1 MNILKQSTAATIKLG
16 PMVDDT
22 DGKTAETALTISQ
35 ADIRLSKNGGD
46 FAQTNNNAGATHD
59 ENGYYDIPLDTTDTG
74 TLGRLRIA
82 VSESGALPVWQDFLI
97 VTANVY
103 DSLVGGSDK
112 LDVNA
117 AELGGTAQT
126 GNDVG
131 ADVNEILTDTGT
143 TLDTLIKDVPT
154 VAEFEAR
161 TKPTADYFDPAAD
174 AVANVTAVG
183 TTTNLTNL
191 PTMPADWVTAS
202 GLKADAVAEIQNGLA
217 LEATLSAIK
226 GAGWTTESLKVIRD
240 ALTAAQA
247 DLDNPD
253 QYKADVSGIPASV
266 WGYATRTLSSFG
278 TLVADIWTHVTRT
291 LTAFGFTV
299 ATNSDAN
306 VTAIKNKTDNLPAS
320 PAPASEYDTELAA
333 IQADLDNPAQYK
345 ADVSGL
351 ALEAT
356 LTAIKGVG
364 WTDETL
370 VALMTAIEAIVPG
383 SGATAQEVW
392 EYVTRTLTDPDS
404 YKADVSGL
412 ALESTLT
419 TIKGAGWT
427 TETLAAIDA
436 LIDAIKAQTDLIP
449 ASPAAVGSA
458 VTLANDAITASKISA
473 DAITEIQSGL
483 AKSADLQDVEDKV
496 DVIALDTTTE
506 IPASITALSGKVD
519 TIDNFLDT
527 EIAAILEDTGTT
539 LPATLAAIEGKVDT
553 ADAVVDAIK
562 AKTDLMDASAIT
574 YITAVVGTTIMI
586 LRGDTFTASIT
597 DIGSLTDYMSLDFTV
612 KSDKLQT
619 DDEATIR
626 IRKNASGVGDGLL
639 RLNGAAPTTETGSIT
654 IDDEATGDITV
665 TLDETATKELS
676 TGSYSY
682 DVQLITATVVKTL
695 TAGKL
700 TVISDVTRAV
710 A

>member
-1 MNILKQSTAATIKLG
+1 MNILKQSTAATVKFG

-46 FAQTNNNAGATHD
+46 FAQTNNSAGATHD
-59 ENGYYDIPLDTTDTG
+59 ENGYYDVPLNATDTN
-74 TLGRLRIA
+74 TLGRLRVA
-82 VSESGALPVWQDFLI
+82 VNESGALPVWQDFLI

-117 AELGGTAQT
+117 AEIGGTAQT

-143 TLDTLIKDVPT
+143 TLDTLIKDIPT

-161 TKPTADYFDPAAD
+161 TIAAASYFDPAAD
-174 AVANVTAVG
+174 TVANV
-183 TTTNLTNL
+183 TNLTNL
-191 PTMPADWVTAS
+191 PTMPADWLTAS
-202 GLKADAVAEIQNGLA
+202 GLKADAVAEIQA
-217 LEATLSAIK
+217 
-226 GAGWTTESLKVIRD
+226 
-240 ALTAAQA
+240 
-247 DLDNPD
+247 
-253 QYKADVSGIPASV
+253 
-266 WGYATRTLSSFG
+266 
-278 TLVADIWTHVTRT
+278 
-291 LTAFGFTV
+291 
-299 ATNSDAN
+299 
-306 VTAIKNKTDNLPAS
+306 
-320 PAPASEYDTELAA
+320 
-333 IQADLDNPAQYK
+333 
-345 ADVSGL
+345 GL

-356 LTAIKGVG
+356 LTAIKGTG

-419 TIKGAGWT
+419 AIKGAGWT
-427 TETLAAIDA
+427 TETLAAIDV

-458 VTLANDAITASKISA
+458 MTLANDAITAAKISA

-527 EIAAILEDTGTT
+527 EIAAILEDTGIT

-553 ADAVVDAIK
+553 ADAVVDLIK
-562 AKTDLMDASAIT
+562 AKTDNLPASPAATGAAMTLTAAYDKAKDDVLTPLGVVDGIVDAIKLKTDTIPASPAQAGEYTAAIAAIPTTPLLAANYTAPDNAGIAAIKAQTDLIPANPAPASEYDVRMTAIQADLDNADQYKADVSGLALEATSQSILEDTGTTIPAAIT
-574 YITAVVGTTIMI
+574 GMNDIAVSDIMNEIVVGTYTFEQILKILAAKMVGKVSGGATTTITY
-586 LRGDTFTASIT
+586 RGLD
-597 DIGSLTDYMSLDFTV
+597 DMSNVVVETV
-612 KSDKLQT
+612 DS
-619 DDEATIR
+619 
-626 IRKNASGVGDGLL
+626 
-639 RLNGAAPTTETGSIT
+639 NGNRSA
-654 IDDEATGDITV
+654 V
-665 TLDETATKELS
+665 TL
-676 TGSYSY
+676 
-682 DVQLITATVVKTL
+682 TV
-695 TAGKL
+695 
-700 TVISDVTRAV
+700 
-710 A
+710 

>member
-16 PMVDDT
+16 AFVDDT

-46 FAQTNNNAGATHD
+46 FAQTNNATGATHD
-59 ENGYYDIPLDTTDTG
+59 ESGYYDVPLNTTDTN
-74 TLGRLRIA
+74 TLGRLRVA
-82 VSESGALPVWQDFLI
+82 VSESGALPVWQDFLV

-154 VAEFEAR
+154 VSEFEAR

-174 AVANVTAVG
+174 TVANVTAVG

-191 PTMPADWVTAS
+191 PTMPADWLTAS
-202 GLKADAVAEIQNGLA
+202 GLKADAVAEIQA
-217 LEATLSAIK
+217 
-226 GAGWTTESLKVIRD
+226 
-240 ALTAAQA
+240 
-247 DLDNPD
+247 
-253 QYKADVSGIPASV
+253 
-266 WGYATRTLSSFG
+266 
-278 TLVADIWTHVTRT
+278 
-291 LTAFGFTV
+291 
-299 ATNSDAN
+299 
-306 VTAIKNKTDNLPAS
+306 
-320 PAPASEYDTELAA
+320 
-333 IQADLDNPAQYK
+333 
-345 ADVSGL
+345 GL

-356 LTAIKGVG
+356 LTAMKGIG
-364 WTDETL
+364 WTNETL
-370 VALMTAIEAIVPG
+370 VALMTAIETIVPG

-412 ALESTLT
+412 ALEATLT
-419 TIKGAGWT
+419 AIKGAGWT
-427 TETLAAIDA
+427 TETLAAIDV
-436 LIDAIKAQTDLIP
+436 LIDAIKVKTDLIP

-458 VTLANDAITASKISA
+458 MTLANDAITAAKISA

-506 IPASITALSGKVD
+506 IPASITALSGKLD

-527 EIAAILEDTGTT
+527 EIAAILEDTATT
-539 LPATLAAIEGKVDT
+539 LPATLATIEGKVDT

-562 AKTDLMDASAIT
+562 LKTDNLPASPAATGAAMTLTAAYDKAKDDVLTPLGVVDGIVDSIKLKTDLIPASPAPANEYDARMTAIQADLDNPNQYKADVSGLALEATSQSILEDTGTTIPAAIT
-574 YITAVVGTTIMI
+574 GMNDIAVSDIMNEIVVGTYTFEQI
-586 LRGDTFTASIT
+586 LKILAAKMAG
-597 DIGSLTDYMSLDFTV
+597 
-612 KSDKLQT
+612 K
-619 DDEATIR
+619 
-626 IRKNASGVGDGLL
+626 ASGGGTTTITYRGLDDMSDVIVETVDS
-639 RLNGAAPTTETGSIT
+639 NGNRSA
-654 IDDEATGDITV
+654 V
-665 TLDETATKELS
+665 TL
-676 TGSYSY
+676 
-682 DVQLITATVVKTL
+682 TV
-695 TAGKL
+695 
-700 TVISDVTRAV
+700 
-710 A
+710 

>member
-1 MNILKQSTAATIKLG
+1 LKQSTAATIKLG
-16 PMVDDT
+16 AFVDDT

-46 FAQTNNNAGATHD
+46 FAQSNNAAGATHD

-74 TLGRLRIA
+74 TLGRLRVA
-82 VSESGALPVWQDFLI
+82 VSESGALPVWQDFLV

-143 TLDTLIKDVPT
+143 TLDTLIKDIPT

-161 TKPTADYFDPAAD
+161 TIAAASYFDPAAD
-174 AVANVTAVG
+174 TVANVTAVG

-191 PTMPADWVTAS
+191 PTMPADWLTAS
-202 GLKADAVAEIQNGLA
+202 GLKADAVAEIQA
-217 LEATLSAIK
+217 
-226 GAGWTTESLKVIRD
+226 
-240 ALTAAQA
+240 
-247 DLDNPD
+247 
-253 QYKADVSGIPASV
+253 
-266 WGYATRTLSSFG
+266 
-278 TLVADIWTHVTRT
+278 
-291 LTAFGFTV
+291 
-299 ATNSDAN
+299 
-306 VTAIKNKTDNLPAS
+306 
-320 PAPASEYDTELAA
+320 
-333 IQADLDNPAQYK
+333 
-345 ADVSGL
+345 GL

-356 LTAIKGVG
+356 LTAIKGAG

-419 TIKGAGWT
+419 AIKGAGWT
-427 TETLAAIDA
+427 TETLAAIDV

-458 VTLANDAITASKISA
+458 MTLANDAITPAKISA

-562 AKTDLMDASAIT
+562 LKTDNLPASPAATGAAMTLTAAYDKAKDDVLTPLGVVDGIVDAIKLKTDTIPASPAPSNEYDVRMTAIQADLDNTAQYKADVSGLALEATSQSILEDTGTTIPAAIT
-574 YITAVVGTTIMI
+574 GMNDIAVSDIMNEIVVGTYTFEDVLKI
-586 LRGDTFTASIT
+586 L
-597 DIGSLTDYMSLDFTV
+597 
-612 KSDKLQT
+612 
-619 DDEATIR
+619 
-626 IRKNASGVGDGLL
+626 
-639 RLNGAAPTTETGSIT
+639 AAKMAGK
-654 IDDEATGDITV
+654 ATGGGTTTITYRGLDDMSNVVVETVDSNGNRSAV
-665 TLDETATKELS
+665 TL
-676 TGSYSY
+676 
-682 DVQLITATVVKTL
+682 TV
-695 TAGKL
+695 
-700 TVISDVTRAV
+700 
-710 A
+710 